1 MMQECFHDQTLIQ
14 VRITDL
20 HPDLPETFRMEMMKQ
35 IVKRPKKHLTELADR
50 TQKKPDQVIS
60 QTF

>member
-20 HPDLPETFRMEMMKQ
+20 HPDLPETFRMEMTKQ
-35 IVKRPKKHLTELADR
+35 IVKRPKKHLTELADK

-60 QTF
+60 QAF